1 MKTMTDARTKH
12 FLFLDAMRGI
22 AALMVMVLH
31 WFDGNGVQIFG
42 SSLLA
47 VDYFFMLS
55 GFVVARSYEERL
67 VAGFSKAEFLLKRLI
82 RLYPLIV
89 VGMLFGFFR
98 FVILDVQSQG
108 AVNPSRFV
116 ELVAQTMMIPEG
128 TELVAD
134 FFPLNNALWSLH
146 FEVLAYALF
155 CLVIYRLSTKVLLL
169 ALIPSFAV
177 IVIWTAATFG
187 PQIEENHA
195 FGTMSGYVF
204 GLGRVSF
211 AFVVG
216 VILHRTHRW
225 WSAWRLPAGRWL
237 ALLLVAPMLLPTA
250 ELPVAGA
257 VLLILAVFPYL
268 IMAGTMVGE
277 GSFAKPVD
285 AFLGNLSYPLYAL
298 HIPIIWTLSGLC
310 KAMKVGFVD
319 SPVWNGVFILPITVT
334 IVYLV
339 FLLVDQPVRKWLSKR
354 MNGSF
359 KRAALAAG

>member
-1 MKTMTDARTKH
+1 MKSMPDARTQH

-22 AALMVMVLH
+22 AAFMVMVLH
-31 WFDGNGVQIFG
+31 WFDGNGVLLFG

-55 GFVVARSYEERL
+55 GFVVARAYEDRL
-67 VAGFSKAEFLLKRLI
+67 IAGFNKAEFLVKRLI
-82 RLYPLIV
+82 RLYPLIAL
-89 VGMLFGFFR
+89 GMLFGFFR

-108 AVNPSRFV
+108 MVDPSRFV
-116 ELVAQTMMIPEG
+116 ELVAQTMLIPEG
-128 TELVAD
+128 TELVTD

-146 FEVLAYALF
+146 FEALAYVLF
-155 CLVIYRLSTKVLLL
+155 CLAIYRLSSKVLLL

-177 IVIWTAATFG
+177 ILIWTAATFG
-187 PQIEENHA
+187 PQMEENHA
-195 FGTMSGYVF
+195 FGTISGYVF
-204 GLGRVSF
+204 GLGRVTF

-237 ALLLVAPMLLPTA
+237 ALLLVGPLLLQTA
-250 ELPVAGA
+250 DLPVVGA
-257 VLLILAVFPYL
+257 VLLILAVFPYV
-268 IMAGTMVGE
+268 IMAGTMVDE
-277 GSFAKPVD
+277 GSVARPVD

-310 KAMKVGFVD
+310 KAMEVGFVD
-319 SPVWNGVFILPITVT
+319 HPVWNGVFILPITVA
-334 IVYLV
+334 IVYMV

-354 MNGSF
+354 VNGSF